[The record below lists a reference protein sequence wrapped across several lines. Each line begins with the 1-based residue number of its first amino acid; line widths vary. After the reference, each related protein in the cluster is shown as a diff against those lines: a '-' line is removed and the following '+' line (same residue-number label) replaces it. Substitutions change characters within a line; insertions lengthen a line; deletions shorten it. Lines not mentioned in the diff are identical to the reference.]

1 MVVGFGPNGLA
12 AAVRLAEAGRRVLVL
27 EGSDTQAA
35 PPGPAT
41 SPVTNPSTTSAQRST
56 RWRRRH
62 RRFGG
67 GHCEITGWSGYLRPS
82 RLPPLDDGSAVAL
95 YRDVGQTAASM
106 GRDQAAYE
114 GLLNPW

>member
-1 MVVGFGPNGLA
+1 MTDGRFDAVVVGFGPNGLA
-12 AAVRLAEAGRRVLVL
+12 AAVRLAEAAAVFSSWKVR
-27 EGSDTQAA
+27 TPQAA

-82 RLPPLDDGSAVAL
+82 RLPTP
-95 YRDVGQTAASM
+95 R
-106 GRDQAAYE
+106 
-114 GLLNPW
+114 